1 MSSWMADNVQYMG
14 YTVGEFA
21 YQITANILPNTFTL
35 VGEWFRPSLEDNIPI
50 RVLEVALSGINI
62 EDSAYEKAEE
72 FKAKYFVQ
80 LESELSYNRNRV
92 NDLLLDPNTGIIAQW
107 RLQRTMEWA
116 REFNRTIQ
124 VRNKT
129 LLEMEANL
137 TATLQTFIE
146 GQQNRTR
153 QELERLTTIIPKGT
167 IAEAT
172 GIVTY
177 RVGTDAEIDAV
188 KNRLEETNYTGLPD
202 YDGLIGER
210 QRILEER
217 EILKGEGAWFE
228 KRLNPAIGEPASV
241 ALLVSIVSQISGSS
255 QLVVLSSSYDSDTED
270 SGHFQEI
277 LSEYLIKTQRTIPN
291 LVERIAEIHAR
302 FIAQGF
308 QQALEESSS
317 ASKTV
322 IETVR
327 SIPAHLT
334 HTDAVQR
341 GELIV
346 SLMRKYGMSIKEPG
360 VQAVLVECARLP
372 CPLSKTKDAVYM
384 IEQSGKIK
392 RMKPSF
398 FMKCIFVMI
407 GFALAGSFTPSLF
420 SSFIVGSTPERV
432 AAAFRGQPLAQ
443 PLAQIQL
450 QPLERKRRMRYI
462 K

>member
-1 MSSWMADNVQYMG
+1 
-14 YTVGEFA
+14 
-21 YQITANILPNTFTL
+21 
-35 VGEWFRPSLEDNIPI
+35 
-50 RVLEVALSGINI
+50 
-62 EDSAYEKAEE
+62 
-72 FKAKYFVQ
+72 
-80 LESELSYNRNRV
+80 
-92 NDLLLDPNTGIIAQW
+92 
-107 RLQRTMEWA
+107 
-116 REFNRTIQ
+116 
-124 VRNKT
+124 
-129 LLEMEANL
+129 MEANL
-137 TATLQTFIE
+137 TATLQTFIK

-153 QELERLTTIIPKGT
+153 QELERLTTVIPKGT

-202 YDGLIGER
+202 YDRLIGER

-270 SGHFQEI
+270 SGLFQEI

-450 QPLERKRRMRYI
+450 QPQERKRRMRYI

>member
-14 YTVGEFA
+14 YTAGEFA
-21 YQITANILPNTFTL
+21 YQITANIVPNTFTL

-107 RLQRTMEWA
+107 RLQRTTEWA
-116 REFNRTIQ
+116 REFYRTLQ
-124 VRNKT
+124 ERNKT
-129 LLEMEANL
+129 LLEMDVNL

-153 QELERLTTIIPKGT
+153 QELERLNTIVPRGT

-177 RVGTDAEIDAV
+177 RVGTDVEIDAV
-188 KNRLEETNYTGLPD
+188 TKRVEETNYTGIPD

-228 KRLNPAIGEPASV
+228 KRLNPAIGEPTSIS
-241 ALLVSIVSQISGSS
+241 LLVSILSQISGAS
-255 QLVVLSSSYDSDTED
+255 QLVVLSSSSDSHSNTED
-270 SGHFQEI
+270 SGLFQEI

-317 ASKTV
+317 ASKSV
-322 IETVR
+322 IETIR

-334 HTDAVQR
+334 YTDAVQR

-443 PLAQIQL
+443 IQL